1 MCGRLEAEAGRRLF
15 VRDTRS
21 VTLTADGQAM
31 LALGGGILEA
41 NERARQYFAG
51 SNCAAGS
58 GSAPPRISSRAVFP
72 RSCETSRVC
81 TGRSPLAASPSPS
94 KSRKMIDV
102 A

>member
-1 MCGRLEAEAGRRLF
+1 VRRLEAAAGRRLF
-15 VRDTRS
+15 VRDTHS
-21 VTLTADGQAM
+21 VALTADGQAM
-31 LALGGGILEA
+31 LALAGGILEA

-51 SNCAAGS
+51 SELRGRVRL
-58 GSAPPRISSRAVFP
+58 APPRISSRAVFP